1 MEELTEMSHKRELKP
16 TEKAKEE
23 RLHRLN
29 GLRRA
34 KLGQLTKKV
43 NELKRLKE
51 NDSNVDKV
59 EEEILNDFAKL
70 YGEFN
75 DINKEFVTLLP
86 EEEASEDQ
94 QHWFNPKSANI
105 EQFVRITEKW
115 IKGVREGTK
124 EDHEE
129 EACSSEDDIRPE
141 DSASRASNHTVVSL
155 LFLLLAGGRR
165 LKRRCC

>member
-1 MEELTEMSHKRELKP
+1 M
-16 TEKAKEE
+16 
-23 RLHRLN
+23 
-29 GLRRA
+29 
-34 KLGQLTKKV
+34 
-43 NELKRLKE
+43 
-51 NDSNVDKV
+51 DKV

-94 QHWFNPKSANI
+94 LHWFNPKSANI
-105 EQFVRITEKW
+105 EQFVHITETW

-129 EACSSEDDIRPE
+129 EACSSEVDDIRPE
-141 DSASRASNHTVVSL
+141 DSASRASHHTVASSTVSSARRRAAAEKVV
-155 LFLLLAGGRR
+155 LLARAASLKKKQALEEEEASLIQQQEKQLQR
-165 LKRRCC
+165 LKENN